1 MFTTKS
7 YTYATSGLVLGAL
20 VSLILH
26 DVLDLPDGLLFYVW
40 LIMVSAAGGAGGF
53 VVSMLEPDSQRQEAV
68 KSKKRNT
75 GETSISTTMRFFA
88 IADKTSSELKP
99 IQVTFAKPSFSPP
112 DMELELLIDS
122 YSDTARCNVIE
133 GVLQKLPFPDLAE
146 RIVTEANN
154 RVPKNAKNADLELVS
169 FRSEGPIQTNGCC
182 AEGWSFE
189 LVDKRLGLGASVI
202 STHSGL
208 SIRYQTVVTHIKPSS
223 EEVPDLPEALDRVR
237 TQLPELEQVPLYAR
251 ATMSDE
257 LLVFPQGAPFLV
269 DVSPETGRVR
279 NESAIRDMI
288 ANWLATRDETE
299 SFALADIFA
308 WSAGE
313 TPEDGDFARAVS
325 DEAFADKLRTFDPEA
340 MRRVGRAIFAESGPG
355 VVRELERRAMDP
367 VDGNDPKMEI
377 ELLAHI
383 PSGLAIAALHDLL
396 ATAPEDI
403 ARTEAEHLFAEFR
416 SGERRLDI
424 DPVASMDFISSRRLM
439 GKTHRRVVPLRS
451 TFAIEE
457 EILAPL
463 VDEIGLCAMQRR
475 VLSGD
480 SQMTLEVYLRPD
492 RGDTEALVVS
502 APLPVPCYILHLVGS
517 AADTFAERT
526 EKAGLTYGRG
536 TMLSDLRST
545 VPTRVHRAALYLA
558 SLQEG
563 SPDGAEALIEA
574 YRKGRADRNLRR
586 AVMCALTYT
595 VGASSRDFLQER
607 ADDEDHDDHK
617 FARLQLATRTEAGI
631 ADSKKP
637 ARSNDAAGESKSK
650 TPA

>member
-26 DVLDLPDGLLFYVW
+26 DVLNLPEGILFYVW
-40 LIMVSAAGGAGGF
+40 LLLVSAAGGAGGF
-53 VVSMLEPDSQRQEAV
+53 VVSMLEPDSQRQQAV
-68 KSKKRNT
+68 KKKHS

-133 GVLQKLPFPDLAE
+133 GVLQKLPFPELAE

-154 RVPKNAKNADLELVS
+154 RVPKNAKNADLKLVS
-169 FRSEGPIQTNGCC
+169 FRSEGPIRRNGCC
-182 AEGWSFE
+182 VEGWSFE

-208 SIRYQTVVTHIKPSS
+208 SIRYQTVVTHIQPSS
-223 EEVPDLPEALDRVR
+223 DELPDLGAALDSVR
-237 TQLPELEQVPLYAR
+237 TQLPELEDIPLYAR
-251 ATMSDE
+251 AIMSDE

-269 DVSPETGRVR
+269 DVSAETGRVR
-279 NESAIRDMI
+279 NESGLRDLI
-288 ANWLATRDETE
+288 ANWLATREDVE
-299 SFALADIFA
+299 SFTLDDIFA
-308 WSAGE
+308 WSTGE
-313 TPEDGDFARAVS
+313 APEPGDFAQAVADS
-325 DEAFADKLRTFDPEA
+325 EFADNVRTFEPKA
-340 MRRVGRAIFAESGPG
+340 MRRVGRAIFADRGPS

-367 VDGNDPKMEI
+367 ADGNDPKLEI
-377 ELLAHI
+377 ELLAHV
-383 PSGLAIAALHDLL
+383 PSGLAVAALHDLL
-396 ATAPEDI
+396 ATAPEDS
-403 ARTEAEHLFAEFR
+403 ARTEAEKLFAEFR
-416 SGERRLDI
+416 SGDRRLDI
-424 DPVASMDFISSRRLM
+424 NPVASMGFLESRRLM

-480 SQMTLEVYLRPD
+480 SRMTLEVYLRPD

-526 EKAGLTYGRG
+526 EKAGLTYGRS
-536 TMLSDLRST
+536 TMLGDLRST

-563 SPDGAEALIEA
+563 SPDGAAPLIEA

-586 AVMCALTYT
+586 AVMCALAYT
-595 VGASSRDFLQER
+595 EGAQARAFLKER
-607 ADDEDHDDHK
+607 ADDKEHDDQV
-617 FARLQLATRTEAGI
+617 FARTQLSTREKAGLDAKPSPKAG
-631 ADSKKP
+631 ADTVKSKKP
-637 ARSNDAAGESKSK
+637 EEL
-650 TPA
+650 